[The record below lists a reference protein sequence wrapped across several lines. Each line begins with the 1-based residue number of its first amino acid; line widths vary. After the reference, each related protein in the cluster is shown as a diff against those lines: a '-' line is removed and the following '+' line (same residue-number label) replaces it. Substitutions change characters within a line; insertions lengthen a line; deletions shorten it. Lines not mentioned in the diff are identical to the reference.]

1 VLKADDFSLGAP
13 PPPARTRVKR
23 ISPMGPDNDDLP
35 KGAAR
40 IRPIAT
46 AGSQSAFAS
55 AIGATL
61 NAIPT
66 LEDNMPKGQY
76 DRSKAKPRA
85 KRADA
90 GDAAAPGEAGATTAT
105 RADAKPSKKK
115 RGGRKARAVTPPT
128 RPRQVKASIPPGR
141 RFGRWDDGSIDINLP
156 CCSGHLSKEEGEE
169 LQAFLVGGRRAK

>member
-1 VLKADDFSLGAP
+1 MLKADDFSLGAP

-40 IRPIAT
+40 TRPIAT
-46 AGSQSAFAS
+46 APSRSAFAS

-61 NAIPT
+61 NATPT
-66 LEDNMPKGQY
+66 LEDTMPKGHY

-85 KRADA
+85 KKADA
-90 GDAAAPGEAGATTAT
+90 GAPGEQGTETSS
-105 RADAKPSKKK
+105 KPTKK
-115 RGGRKARAVTPPT
+115 RGRRKVAAVKPAPARQAKPN
-128 RPRQVKASIPPGR
+128 ALGSR

-169 LQAFLVGGRRAK
+169 LQAFLAVGGRRGK